1 MLITLCGM
9 YMLTTAWAAT
19 STAAKAACIHG
30 RLACALV
37 KLCFT
42 RIRSA

>member
-1 MLITLCGM
+1 MLIILCGM

-30 RLACALV
+30 RLACAFV
-37 KLCFT
+37 KLRFT
-42 RIRSA
+42 RIRSS